1 MAFSVGFCPLHPLIF
16 NSEIIA
22 MNSLRFVL
30 IVVILSVPLHLHATT
45 TNSSSNLLPFTIV
58 NNTYDTELDIYSLIN
73 RERTRRDLKML
84 VWDDR
89 LANIARSYSRQ
100 MAIGGFFAHAD
111 PAGKMVQDR
120 VWNARLH
127 RWKKVGENLFWV
139 KSEDDFR
146 ELAVRRWMDS
156 PTHRENVLDDSW
168 TSTGIGIWQADN
180 GRFYVT
186 QVFLS
191 D

>member
-1 MAFSVGFCPLHPLIF
+1 
-16 NSEIIA
+16 

-30 IVVILSVPLHLHATT
+30 IVVILSAPLHLHAATT
-45 TNSSSNLLPFTIV
+45 TSSSNLVPFTVV

-100 MAIGGFFAHAD
+100 MAIGGFFDHSD
-111 PAGKMVQDR
+111 PKGQMVQDR

-139 KSEDDFR
+139 KSDDDFR
-146 ELAVRRWMDS
+146 GLAVRRWMDS

-168 TSTGIGIWQADN
+168 TSTGIGIWQAAN